1 MTSTPDSFLQFMN
14 ALQTHDI
21 SEFDENLG
29 HQLRI
34 HASSRFF
41 GTIMTSGGSALPYM
55 PWLVDGMN
63 MSNKLIV
70 QLDSDEEA
78 LHQTVKTLIDS
89 DIRLT
94 SHCQDQEVFTKDINE
109 HRIDILLLT
118 EDALSNFENW
128 INLLSETG
136 MLVLVASSE
145 IRKSKMQKYS
155 SDYFCM
161 DNGHLFIAQKGKQH
175 KKIRKR
181 SRRRNPS
188 STV

>member
-1 MTSTPDSFLQFMN
+1 MTPAPESFDKFMN
-14 ALQTHDI
+14 ALQEYDI
-21 SEFDENLG
+21 SEFDEALA

-41 GTIMTSGGSALPYM
+41 GTIMTCGPSALPYM

-70 QLDSDEEA
+70 QLDNSEEA
-78 LHQTVKTLIDS
+78 LYQTVKELIDS

-94 SHCQDQEVFTKDINE
+94 CHCQDQQAFTADITE

-118 EDALSNFENW
+118 EDALPNFENW

-136 MLVLVASSE
+136 MIILVANAK
-145 IRKSKMQKYS
+145 IRESKMQKYLD
-155 SDYFCM
+155 DYFCM
-161 DNGHLFIAQKGKQH
+161 DNGHLFIAQKGNQH
-175 KKIRKR
+175 KKTRTRGK
-181 SRRRNPS
+181 RRRASNV
-188 STV
+188 T